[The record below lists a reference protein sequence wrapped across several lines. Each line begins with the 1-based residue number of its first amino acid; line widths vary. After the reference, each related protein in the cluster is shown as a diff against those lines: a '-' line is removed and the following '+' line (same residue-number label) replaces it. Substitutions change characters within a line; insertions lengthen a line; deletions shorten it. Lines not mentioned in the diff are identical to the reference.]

1 MKAVAARL
9 GAGCVLRTQL
19 KGTFDGD
26 TMSNNQLMGDE
37 AIAEA
42 YAHMNNPMSYLDPK
56 GGFYN
61 DPFTEVGQ
69 RVLANMTGGE

>member
-19 KGTFDGD
+19 KNTFDGD
-26 TMSNNQLMGDE
+26 TMSANLLMGDE
-37 AIAEA
+37 AIREA
-42 YAHMNNPMSYLDPK
+42 NERMNDPASYLDAR

-61 DPFTEVGQ
+61 NPFTEVVQ

>member
-1 MKAVAARL
+1 VKAVAARL